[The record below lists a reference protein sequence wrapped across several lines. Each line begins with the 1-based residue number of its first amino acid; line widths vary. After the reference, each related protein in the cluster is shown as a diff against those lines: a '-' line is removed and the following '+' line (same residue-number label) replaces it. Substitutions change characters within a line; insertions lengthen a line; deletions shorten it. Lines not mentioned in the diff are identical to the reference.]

1 VALLGVGLGFL
12 IGLSLG
18 VLGGGG
24 SILTVPIFVYVL
36 GFSAKEAIAMSLF
49 VVGLVSAFG
58 AVGHW
63 RQGNVDLRVGLLF
76 GGFSMAGT
84 FVGARLA
91 VFMSGAAQLSLFAVV
106 MLVAAVFMFRDDR
119 RSRAA
124 AGRASARGNGGT
136 GTPPPTVT
144 AAALPASPGL
154 LLIGAEGLAVGAL
167 TGIVGVG
174 GGFLI
179 VPALVLL
186 GGVPMKV
193 AVGTSLLVI
202 ALKSATGFA
211 GYMDQVEVPWLL
223 MLLFSSVAVAGIL
236 TGTRVV
242 RHVPAAALKRGFAV
256 FLVLMGAFILHQNRF
271 VFLEFLS

>member
-1 VALLGVGLGFL
+1 MTLLGVSLGFL
-12 IGLSLG
+12 MGLSLG

-36 GFSAKEAIAMSLF
+36 GIGAKEAIAMSLF
-49 VVGLVSAFG
+49 VVGLVAAFG

-63 RQGNVDLRVGLLF
+63 RSGNVDVRTGLLF

-84 FVGARLA
+84 FMGARAA
-91 VFMSGAAQLSLFAVV
+91 VYMSGAAQLTLFAVV
-106 MLVAAVFMFRDDR
+106 MLVAAFFMFREGSKPR
-119 RSRAA
+119 VGAQAEPPVTVAA
-124 AGRASARGNGGT
+124 
-136 GTPPPTVT
+136 PV
-144 AAALPASPGL
+144 SPGL
-154 LLIGAEGLAVGAL
+154 GTLAALLPGRGIVVIGLEGLAVGVL

-193 AVGTSLLVI
+193 AIGTSLMVI

-211 GYMDQVEVPWLL
+211 GYLDQVQVPWLL
-223 MLLFSSVAVAGIL
+223 MLLFSGVAVAGIL
-236 TGTRVV
+236 TGTRMV
-242 RHVPAAALKRGFAV
+242 RHVPAGALRRAFAV
-256 FLVLMGAFILHQNRF
+256 FLVLMGSFILHQNRI
-271 VFLEFLS
+271 VFLELFT